1 MNSKLLLRSVT
12 ATAVCLVFGFL
23 GIIALQNGLDSW
35 YAALQKPWF
44 TPPESLFGPVWTIM
58 YILIGISAGLVWNK
72 GFYHKWV
79 QTALYHFGFQLLL
92 SSAWSVVFFG
102 LQSPLFALFVILT
115 LFVLILLTIKWF
127 KIVKPIAAY
136 LMIPYLLWVGFAIV
150 LNFEIWRLN

>member
-1 MNSKLLLRSVT
+1 MTKKKLIRILL
-12 ATAVCLVFGFL
+12 AIAICLIVGFL
-23 GIIALQNGLDSW
+23 GAYATQASVATW
-35 YAALQKPWF
+35 YSTLEKPSYNPPNWVF
-44 TPPESLFGPVWTIM
+44 TPIWTTLYVLM
-58 YILIGISAGLVWNK
+58 GVAAGLVWSK
-72 GFYHKWV
+72 GFYHLWV
-79 QTALYHFGFQLLL
+79 KTALYHFGFQLLL

-150 LNFEIWRLN
+150 LNFEMWRLN

>member
-1 MNSKLLLRSVT
+1 MSLGWRS
-12 ATAVCLVFGFL
+12 
-23 GIIALQNGLDSW
+23 I
-35 YAALQKPWF
+35 KPSYN
-44 TPPESLFGPVWTIM
+44 PPNWCKHPIWTTLYVLM
-58 YILIGISAGLVWNK
+58 GVAAGLVWSK
-72 GFYHKWV
+72 GFYHLWV
-79 QTALYHFGFQLLL
+79 KTALYHFGFQLLL